1 MTIPTHDFIEKDER
15 TPPISLYFLR
25 KRLMLA
31 GPFAFRG
38 AGTADKTKAVGEPQ
52 PPVVQRSVTKT
63 DCSHTS
69 APVVPPRAFGKAQ
82 KTSRWLPDCRS
93 STWMRQAPDGS
104 HAHIVTEVTEAPP
117 RLNCRLSL
125 RIYPEGRA
133 VRRIALTDI
142 QPSSDAFPAP
152 RNSGIFLR
160 LSVNQESQVANP
172 RPYSMA
178 SRLGENAC
186 RNLSMK
192 RFLLSIRTDSPEG
205 VRGRPLVT
213 QGCNDG
219 G

>member
-1 MTIPTHDFIEKDER
+1 
-15 TPPISLYFLR
+15 
-25 KRLMLA
+25 
-31 GPFAFRG
+31 
-38 AGTADKTKAVGEPQ
+38 
-52 PPVVQRSVTKT
+52 
-63 DCSHTS
+63 
-69 APVVPPRAFGKAQ
+69 
-82 KTSRWLPDCRS
+82 
-93 STWMRQAPDGS
+93 MRQAPDGS
-104 HAHIVTEVTEAPP
+104 HAHIATEVTEAPP

-125 RIYPEGRA
+125 RIYPKGRA

-186 RNLSMK
+186 RTLSMSM

-205 VRGRPLVT
+205 VCGRRIVT

-219 G
+219 